1 MAKMPIF
8 VSTNLG
14 QNLRPQWRKR
24 GRMPLSADDDGK
36 GMRNLTVKVEGSQQY
51 IEFTSFCFFLLV
63 IK

>member
-14 QNLRPQWRKR
+14 QNPRPQWRKR
-24 GRMPLSADDDGK
+24 GRMPLGADDDGR
-36 GMRNLTVKVEGSQQY
+36 GTRNLTVKVEGRQQY
-51 IEFTSFCFFLLV
+51 LNLQIFVLLLV